1 MQMSDWNLIRTLY
14 SCRNLTRAAE
24 LLYLSQPTVTKRLQ
38 AIEKEFGVTIAE
50 RGKRG
55 IIFTP
60 EGEYLAVKAA
70 QMLNLMQEIEEHLAA
85 GKQEPECT
93 FMIGA
98 SNSISRFVLP
108 GLMQRFQSSHPHI
121 RFEITTGMSSQISHL
136 VEQRKLDLGFV
147 NGDFTFIGAK
157 DLFRVEQGYLAS
169 SVPIPLSKLP
179 DQPYITYFKD
189 SNTQCL
195 IEQWWREHFSIPFPQ
210 GLTVKDGDICKSMI
224 TRGLGYS
231 FFFTRE
237 YLDQNPECIYP
248 LSHADGRPLT
258 RNTWIL
264 SLKENAGRREV
275 SDFLTLA
282 LASQH
287 HE

>member
-50 RGKRG
+50 RGHRG

-147 NGDFTFIGAK
+147 NGDFPFIGAK
-157 DLFRVEQGYLAS
+157 DLFRVEQG
-169 SVPIPLSKLP
+169 
-179 DQPYITYFKD
+179 
-189 SNTQCL
+189 
-195 IEQWWREHFSIPFPQ
+195 
-210 GLTVKDGDICKSMI
+210 
-224 TRGLGYS
+224 
-231 FFFTRE
+231 
-237 YLDQNPECIYP
+237 
-248 LSHADGRPLT
+248 
-258 RNTWIL
+258 
-264 SLKENAGRREV
+264 
-275 SDFLTLA
+275 
-282 LASQH
+282 
-287 HE
+287 